1 MKTVTL
7 TDDAHQALVDLV
19 ESHLNNQEMVIGLLA
34 RRFGMDSV
42 EVAGEIDRTLCLEQA
57 EQQLKAE

>member
-19 ESHLNNQEMVIGLLA
+19 ESHLSNSEMVIGLLA

-42 EVAGEIDRTLCLEQA
+42 EVAGEIDRTLDLELA
-57 EQQLKAE
+57 EQQLKAK